1 MTSRERLRAEYI
13 AGWYEK
19 DLVKLSGA
27 IRADYIFDDPAESA
41 PFTRQ
46 GLEAYMKRWDARAER
61 KNEWRI
67 EHEARQDTNGILT
80 DWHWWQVVGT
90 NLNGAAV
97 VMTSDEGV
105 FLERIAS
112 FKRSVIQ

>member
-1 MTSRERLRAEYI
+1 
-13 AGWYEK
+13 
-19 DLVKLSGA
+19 
-27 IRADYIFDDPAESA
+27 
-41 PFTRQ
+41 
-46 GLEAYMKRWDARAER
+46 MKRWDARAER

-97 VMTSDEGV
+97 VMTRAYFWNVSPTSN
-105 FLERIAS
+105 A
-112 FKRSVIQ
+112 K